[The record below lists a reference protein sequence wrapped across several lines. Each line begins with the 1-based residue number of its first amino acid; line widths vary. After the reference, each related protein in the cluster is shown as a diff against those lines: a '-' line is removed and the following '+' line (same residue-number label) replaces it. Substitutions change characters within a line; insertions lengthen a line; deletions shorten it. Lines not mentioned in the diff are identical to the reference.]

1 MVIYQNTTC
10 IQGWSWRR
18 PRLPKFAPRPETQ
31 WLSGLPLFHPY
42 VRKTK
47 SLEAALPW
55 LYLKGLSSGEMG
67 ETLKVLIGPEAR
79 RLFRDSPV
87 TMLDAQNDERP
98 QLLTQIRPRVKSKVY
113 CITSGRQRQ
122 KRMLRRP
129 SNYLSK
135 CMNQNTQRLKF
146 VCKRTVMRC
155 CTWCSNLDSVR
166 KKNGNDCA
174 DTTTWPRW

>member
-1 MVIYQNTTC
+1 MVIYQSTTC
-10 IQGWSWRR
+10 IQGWARR
-18 PRLPKFAPRPETQ
+18 RSRLPKFAPRPESL

-55 LYLKGLSSGEMG
+55 LYLKGLSSGKMG
-67 ETLKVLIGPEAR
+67 DLESIDWPWGKEPVPRLTSNDAGCTKRWTSPTAYPNSPKR
-79 RLFRDSPV
+79 R
-87 TMLDAQNDERP
+87 
-98 QLLTQIRPRVKSKVY
+98 SKVH

-129 SNYLSK
+129 SNCLLKY
-135 CMNQNTQRLKF
+135 MNQNTQRLQS
-146 VCKRTVMRC
+146 VCKRTVMIC
-155 CTWCSNLDSVR
+155 CTWCLNLDSLR